1 MTKLKT
7 KNFIRGVGSVLDIYP
22 SKGKYSIKRTQRPK
36 NDFEALNRD
45 WRLVGETLSKVMGKH
60 LNG

>member
-22 SKGKYSIKRTQRPK
+22 SKGKYSIKRTQQ
-36 NDFEALNRD
+36 
-45 WRLVGETLSKVMGKH
+45 TLIRRF
-60 LNG
+60 LNGKTCHGQYCDMVK